1 MGSGSGKSGSSSSSG
16 GSSSGRSRSRSSSAS
31 GGKRSDA
38 SNKSNHSGKSNTS
51 VRSNG
56 SGKNKK
62 LLKASE
68 RKVSSKMEERLSN
81 ESDSEDEKV
90 PEKVEQVKAEKKVA
104 KRDEGKVDDPF
115 TRRKT
120 RPVLSMPKKDKDLV
134 DSKEMTSELLMK
146 LEEERQAKEMTEG
159 AVKEEKENL
168 GDKKRKDRTTD
179 VPDIFDDHNFD
190 IDINI
195 GGQ

>member
-1 MGSGSGKSGSSSSSG
+1 MGS
-16 GSSSGRSRSRSSSAS
+16 RSRSKLRSRSSSAS

-81 ESDSEDEKV
+81 ESDSEYEKV

-104 KRDEGKVDDPF
+104 KRDEGEKKV
-115 TRRKT
+115 
-120 RPVLSMPKKDKDLV
+120 
-134 DSKEMTSELLMK
+134 
-146 LEEERQAKEMTEG
+146 AKRDEPTV
-159 AVKEEKENL
+159 ASW
-168 GDKKRKDRTTD
+168 
-179 VPDIFDDHNFD
+179 
-190 IDINI
+190 
-195 GGQ
+195 